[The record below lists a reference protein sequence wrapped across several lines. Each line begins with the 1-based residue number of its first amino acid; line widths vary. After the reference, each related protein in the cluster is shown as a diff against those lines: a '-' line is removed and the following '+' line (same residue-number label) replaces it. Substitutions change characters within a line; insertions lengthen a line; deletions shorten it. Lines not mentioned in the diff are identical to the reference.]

1 MAKKSASF
9 TSSVIDDKDCDY
21 FEMENDM
28 SCMCEL
34 CGCVTVI
41 NGCPFT
47 NIQWIEYNNSNSHN
61 RKVEQHKHMESIKA
75 AKSSKGG
82 PVSEKELLQVKDMSR
97 TQVGIGNLLTS
108 KRKK

>member
-1 MAKKSASF
+1 
-9 TSSVIDDKDCDY
+9 
-21 FEMENDM
+21 M

-61 RKVEQHKHMESIKA
+61 RKVEQHKHMEIIKA

-82 PVSEKELLQVKDMSR
+82 PVSEKELLQVKIMSIK
-97 TQVGIGNLLTS
+97 QESIGNLLT
-108 KRKK
+108 